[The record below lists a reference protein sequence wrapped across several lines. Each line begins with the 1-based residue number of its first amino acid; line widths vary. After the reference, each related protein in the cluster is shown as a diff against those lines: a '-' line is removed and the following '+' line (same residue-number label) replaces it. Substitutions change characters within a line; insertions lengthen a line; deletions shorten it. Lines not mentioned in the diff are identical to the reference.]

1 MVIIM
6 KVLLAH
12 PGKQHSFETATAL
25 KKSGLLY
32 KYITSIYDKD
42 GSITSKAKRLLPFK
56 MQKKAMGRHC
66 IALDNNDVVQFDELK
81 FLMVLMLS
89 KFPHTEAL
97 CRFLNDRFSDSFGRK
112 VAELAIRENVDAVIC
127 YDSNCKVLF
136 DILSKKAPHI
146 RRIMDV
152 STANRIYMVHEF
164 DKYINETG
172 EAHIKQEQS
181 FLWKKSN
188 CKRYISEIQNTEYF
202 IVASQFVK
210 KSLLYSGVKEK
221 QISVIP
227 YGVDPKKFSYR
238 KKTKYKEK
246 LQLLYVGQITC
257 KKGLEYLLKAVSTF
271 PTEKVSIT
279 LAGDFNKTNPIYRKY
294 KDKDNIQF
302 LGFVTR
308 DVLANVYREADVF
321 VFPTLGEGFGMVI
334 LEAMSCGLPAI
345 VSDHAGG
352 NDVILDGFN
361 GFEFEAGNEKMLSSQ
376 IEWFILHP
384 ERIPEMSE
392 NAYETAL
399 NYTWDRYHTN
409 VSRVIEKMCNEQLA
423 D

>member
-1 MVIIM
+1 MVVIM

-12 PGKQHSFETATAL
+12 PGKQHSFETAMAL

-42 GSITSKAKRLLPFK
+42 GSITNKVKMLLPFK

-66 IALDNNDVVQFDELK
+66 TALDNNDVVQFDEWK
-81 FLMVLMLS
+81 FLIVLMLS
-89 KFPHTEAL
+89 KFPHTEVL

-112 VAELAIRENVDAVIC
+112 VAKLAIRENVDAVIC

-136 DILSKKAPHI
+136 DILSEKAPNI

-152 STANRIYMVHEF
+152 STANRIYMIHEF
-164 DKYINETG
+164 DKYIEETG
-172 EAHIKQEQS
+172 ETHIKQEQS

-227 YGVDPKKFSYR
+227 YGVDPKKFLY
-238 KKTKYKEK
+238 KKETKYKEK

-257 KKGLEYLLKAVSTF
+257 KKGLEYLLKVVSAF
-271 PTEKVSIT
+271 PAEKVSIA
-279 LAGDFNKTNPIYRKY
+279 LAGDFNKTNPIYCKY
-294 KDKDNIQF
+294 KNKDNIRF

-308 DVLANVYREADVF
+308 DILANVYREADVF

-334 LEAMSCGLPAI
+334 LEAMSCGLPAL

-352 NDVILDGFN
+352 NDVIENGFN

-376 IEWFILHP
+376 IEWLLLHP
-384 ERIPEMSE
+384 EKIPEMRE
-392 NAYETAL
+392 NAYKTAL
-399 NYTWDRYHTN
+399 NYTWDRYHAN
-409 VSRVIEKMCNEQLA
+409 VSRVIEKICKEQLS